1 VSDTEAA
8 HEIGTLVGQLRAW
21 LAEVDPALLYEP
33 PSPGEWTVMEL
44 LAHTVEF
51 LRYWPPVMAAI
62 AAEPGLSFGRGLDDS
77 DRTGYVLAHGGDPL
91 ESMVEELSAAGEGAQ
106 ATLAAI
112 PVVGWEATGVH
123 MGWGRVGTAP
133 DRAAR
138 PHRSLGCTR
147 RAGEGRLRHR
157 LSPGRSVASKA
168 CQLAPVDA
176 PRRSRWPC

>member
-1 VSDTEAA
+1 
-8 HEIGTLVGQLRAW
+8 
-21 LAEVDPALLYEP
+21 
-33 PSPGEWTVMEL
+33 MEL

-112 PVVGWEATGVH
+112 NPVGWEATGVH
-123 MGWGRVGTAP
+123 MDWGELALPQIVQRVLTGHLAAH
-133 DRAAR
+133 DAQARAAYDTVS
-138 PHRSLGCTR
+138 HR
-147 RAGEGRLRHR
+147 
-157 LSPGRSVASKA
+157 
-168 CQLAPVDA
+168 DA
-176 PRRSRWPC
+176 L